1 MIYYTPILDLEKAAI
16 HCTFGTSTIQLSDKV
31 GWTLQAPTLPM
42 MAHWHRVRPDLMSVS
57 ISGQALEYVAMC
69 GRGQRGQKWHH
80 SSRRRLRRAIVSRK
94 SMFRASVAVAVRET
108 DPERLVCSPQCQM
121 TLLSNDLV
129 DFANL
134 LDKSCLRDMSRM
146 AP

>member
-1 MIYYTPILDLEKAAI
+1 MIYYTLILDLEKAAI

-69 GRGQRGQKWHH
+69 GRGQRGAKVASFE
-80 SSRRRLRRAIVSRK
+80 SSASQEGDCITKKYVPCICRRCGARNRSRATR
-94 SMFRASVAVAVRET
+94 
-108 DPERLVCSPQCQM
+108 
-121 TLLSNDLV
+121 LLSPVSDDV
-129 DFANL
+129 TV
-134 LDKSCLRDMSRM
+134 K
-146 AP
+146 